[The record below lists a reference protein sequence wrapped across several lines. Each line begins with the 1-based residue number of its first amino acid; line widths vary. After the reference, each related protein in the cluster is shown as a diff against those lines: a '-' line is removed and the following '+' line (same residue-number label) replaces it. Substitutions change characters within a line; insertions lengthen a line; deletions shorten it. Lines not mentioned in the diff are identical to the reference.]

1 MLTIERLP
9 VAAPAE
15 VGAKMAENEALLP
28 ALIVIGMLAPLMLN
42 PVPEGVAPVTVNV
55 PVPAFVSVN
64 VCVPLLPTA
73 TLPKATLAGL
83 IVS

>member
-1 MLTIERLP
+1 MKNRPPTLTEIRKWPPTCNIED
-9 VAAPAE
+9 AALALG
-15 VGAKMAENEALLP
+15 VSRSSLYMA
-28 ALIVIGMLAPLMLN
+28 VR
-42 PVPEGVAPVTVNV
+42 EGVAPVTVNV